1 MEESFN
7 WYNDKHDPSFHWN
20 SQMKIC
26 LKLSFV
32 SIINCCQATTKA
44 MSPNVQNDSK
54 RKSFAMQQIKFR
66 EECGHAMWD
75 H

>member
-1 MEESFN
+1 
-7 WYNDKHDPSFHWN
+7 
-20 SQMKIC
+20 MKIC

-66 EECGHAMWD
+66 EECGHAM
-75 H
+75 